1 MKRSKFKPGQL
12 VEPIQPV
19 AIDVEVDGVFQ
30 SHVFNPGRSRVRA
43 DHPAV
48 RSNPDFFKALD
59 PEFLK
64 EEAEG
69 AKSADS

>member
-12 VEPIQPV
+12 VEPIQAI
-19 AIDVEVDGVFQ
+19 AIDVEVDGVMQ

-48 RSNPDFFKALD
+48 QSNPNAFKALD

-64 EEAEG
+64 QEAEG
-69 AKSADS
+69 EK